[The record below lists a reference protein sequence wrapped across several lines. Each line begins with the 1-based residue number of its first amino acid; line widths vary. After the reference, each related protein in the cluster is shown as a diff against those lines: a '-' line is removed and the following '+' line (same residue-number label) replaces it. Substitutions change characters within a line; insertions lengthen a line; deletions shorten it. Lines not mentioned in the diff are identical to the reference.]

1 MMPMLVLN
9 QLKSTNRGIL
19 DCESISFSF
28 RAVDEQRETE
38 ELGPG

>member
-1 MMPMLVLN
+1 MMTMLVLN

-19 DCESISFSF
+19 ESISFFSF